1 MSILSSALKAGSKLI
16 NPAEKAAADFIS
28 GASRMIP
35 GETKTGQTMLFP
47 AGSYKI
53 PKPKASNMKGTA
65 VSLKPPFKPTGVGRP
80 APGAS
85 RMAARN
91 AELGMKRKAKAAKAA
106 VTQQNAM
113 DVAKSAGQITDREI
127 MKTNKVLMKRRKAAG
142 I

>member
-1 MSILSSALKAGSKLI
+1 MSILSAALKTGSKLL
-16 NPAEKAAADFIS
+16 NPAEKAASDFIK
-28 GASRMIP
+28 GISRTIP

-47 AGSYKI
+47 AGSYKS
-53 PKPKASNMKGTA
+53 PKPKASNMRGTA
-65 VSLKPPFKPTGVGRP
+65 VSMKPPFTPTGTGRP
-80 APGAS
+80 APGAN
-85 RMAARN
+85 RMAARK
-91 AELGMKRKAKAAKAA
+91 AELVMKRKTKAASAA

>member
-1 MSILSSALKAGSKLI
+1 MGILSAAFKTGSKLI
-16 NPAEKAAADFIS
+16 VPAEKAASDFIK
-28 GASRMIP
+28 GISRTIP

-47 AGSYKI
+47 AGSYKS
-53 PKPKASNMKGTA
+53 PKPKASDMKGAA
-65 VSLKPPFKPTGVGRP
+65 VSMKPPFKPSGKGRP

-91 AELGMKRKAKAAKAA
+91 AELVMKRKTKAASAA

-113 DVAKSAGQITDREI
+113 DVAKAAGQITDREI
-127 MKTNKVLMKRRKAAG
+127 MKTNKILMKRRKAAG